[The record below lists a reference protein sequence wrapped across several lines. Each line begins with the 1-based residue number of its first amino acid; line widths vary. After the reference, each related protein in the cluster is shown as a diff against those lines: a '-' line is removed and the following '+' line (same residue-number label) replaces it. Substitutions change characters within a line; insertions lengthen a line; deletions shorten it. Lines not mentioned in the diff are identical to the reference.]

1 MAYEGAV
8 AGGVVTEG
16 AVGGCC
22 CTPNFCG
29 IAIVTVIIL
38 LLIAMGILF

>member
-8 AGGVVTEG
+8 G
-16 AVGGCC
+16 VGGCGCGC
-22 CTPNFCG
+22 CGTPSLCG
-29 IAIVTVIIL
+29 LAVVTVIIL

>member
-1 MAYEGAV
+1 MAF
-8 AGGVVTEG
+8 EG
-16 AVGGCC
+16 AVGGGARENCC
-22 CTPNFCG
+22 SFCG

>member
-8 AGGVVTEG
+8 GTG
-16 AVGGCC
+16 AGCC
-22 CTPNFCG
+22 LGAPSLCG

>member
-8 AGGVVTEG
+8 GVGG
-16 AVGGCC
+16 VGGCC
-22 CTPNFCG
+22 CTPSLCG
-29 IAIVTVIIL
+29 IAVVTVIIL

>member
-8 AGGVVTEG
+8 GGGVG
-16 AVGGCC
+16 CGCC
-22 CTPNFCG
+22 GSPNFCG